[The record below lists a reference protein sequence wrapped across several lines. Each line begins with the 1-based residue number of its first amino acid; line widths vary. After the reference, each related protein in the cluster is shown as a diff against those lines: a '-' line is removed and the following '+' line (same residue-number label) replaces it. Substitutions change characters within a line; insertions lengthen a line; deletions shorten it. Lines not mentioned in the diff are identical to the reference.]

1 MSSEHVPPRPD
12 WPHPTAPPPEERLA
26 GGRGVARRPKAT
38 WKIWE
43 AVLVYVVA
51 VVIGGFATLP
61 ILELV
66 EDEDLA
72 TLAASAAVALVIVGV
87 ILAWLS
93 NLHPTWRQV
102 LGFPGRGAWWRE
114 IRSAVGFGLL
124 LYPVMVFGVG
134 LVVTLVLSAVSGE
147 PVRAPEQVPQD
158 LSPVGVIVTVLY
170 AVVIAPVHEE
180 LFFRGVLFR
189 AVRDRHGLVPGLIAT
204 GIGFSLIHYLPGPW
218 QDSVL
223 LMAVMLVNG
232 MALAWFYERR
242 GTLVAPIVAHMVFN
256 VVGLSLI
263 FTFGAMGGG

>member
-1 MSSEHVPPRPD
+1 MSSEYVPPRPD
-12 WPHPTAPPPEERLA
+12 WPHPTSPPPAERSV
-26 GGRGVARRPKAT
+26 GVAGRSKAT

-43 AVLVYVVA
+43 TILVYVVA
-51 VVIGGFATLP
+51 VLIGGFATLP
-61 ILELV
+61 IIQLV
-66 EDEDLA
+66 DDEDLA
-72 TLAASAAVALVIVGV
+72 ELAASAAASLVIVGV
-87 ILAWLS
+87 IFAWLS
-93 NLHPTWRQV
+93 HSHPTWRQV
-102 LGFPGRGAWWRE
+102 IGFPQKGEWWRE

-134 LVVTLVLSAVSGE
+134 LIVSLVLSAVSGE

-158 LSPVGVIVTVLY
+158 LPPVGVLVTVLY

-189 AVRDRHGLVPGLIAT
+189 AVRDRHGLVLGLVVT
-204 GIGFSLIHYLPGPW
+204 GIGFALIHYLPGPW

-256 VVGLSLI
+256 VIGLSLI
-263 FTFGAMGGG
+263 FTLGAMGGG